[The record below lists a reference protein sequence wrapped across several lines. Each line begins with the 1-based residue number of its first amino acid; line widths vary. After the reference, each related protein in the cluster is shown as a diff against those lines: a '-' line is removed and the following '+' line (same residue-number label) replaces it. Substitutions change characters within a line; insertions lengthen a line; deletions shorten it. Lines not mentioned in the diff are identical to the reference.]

1 MGEYLSY
8 DIYVL
13 GLKDPSAQGRHL
25 FASTIENLTGRS
37 SRDFDDHFPTSVLP
51 VFQSLETERARRIVD
66 TLTDAGI
73 IIEVRPVDAP
83 PSDEVFEEDAHTR
96 TCPSC
101 DKLQPAAA
109 EECNNCGVVF
119 AKHER
124 EQLLKMQMEHSL
136 EQAMIRAAQV
146 REEWVHRAKKYLETH
161 KLAEDATRDFSSILM
176 QDEVPFLRLNS
187 DEGAILLTSRR
198 ILSMVDRKFLSVP
211 FEMID
216 EVEYGGGRLAVAGK
230 SKQRLQLNFHSPF
243 AANGEEVVKSVA
255 WHLDK
260 DSSFSKEVVF
270 EWGYARNFL
279 CGSCGERELEYRT
292 DEKNVNARCMH
303 CATDHHINL
312 TEGVAIPQLSE

>member
-1 MGEYLSY
+1 MEENLSF

-13 GLKDPSAQGRHL
+13 GLKDASAQGRHL
-25 FASTIENLTGRS
+25 FATTIENLTGRS
-37 SRDFDDHFPTSVLP
+37 YRDFDDHFPSSVLP
-51 VFQSLETERARRIVD
+51 MFQSLEMERARRIVD
-66 TLTDAGI
+66 TLSDAGI

-83 PSDEVFEEDAHTR
+83 PSDEIFEADAHTR
-96 TCPSC
+96 TCPAC
-101 DKLQPAAA
+101 DKLRPAAA

-161 KLAEDATRDFSSILM
+161 KLE
-176 QDEVPFLRLNS
+176 QDEIPFLRLNS
-187 DEGAILLTSRR
+187 EEGPLLLTSRR
-198 ILSMVDRKFLSVP
+198 ILARVEGKFQSIP
-211 FEMID
+211 FEMIN
-216 EVEYGGGRLAVAGK
+216 EVEYGGGRLATSRKA
-230 SKQRLQLNFHSPF
+230 KQRLQLNFHSPF
-243 AANGEEVVKSVA
+243 AVDGEEVIRSVA

-292 DEKNVNARCMH
+292 DDKKVSARCMH
-303 CATDHHINL
+303 CATDHQIDL
-312 TEGVAIPQLSE
+312 AEGAMIPQVAG